1 MDEARK
7 MDPAKY
13 QHVVDID
20 ALFYTVL
27 ARVQVCMNMFSIIS
41 HVHLC

>member
-1 MDEARK
+1 

-20 ALFYTVL
+20 ALFYAVL
-27 ARVQVCMNMFSIIS
+27 SRVQVELIFSS
-41 HVHLC
+41 PFSKDFN